1 MNGYSKTAGGF
12 ILALMVAVAF
22 TGAEAAA
29 PIGIK
34 EECQDGIDQDNDG
47 YIDEQDDQCWRYPF
61 EDGGGESQTTYGKN
75 GKAFSSDSYEMTVFD
90 WHNQVNPVAFMSGG
104 LACFSSEYEPV
115 YQQIQSMHSF
125 GKDNS
130 YDQWSDWMTLNC
142 N

>member
-34 EECQDGIDQDNDG
+34 MECQDGIDQDNDG
-47 YIDEQDDQCWRYPF
+47 SIDENDDNCWEYPF
-61 EDGGGESQTTYGKN
+61 ADGGGEYATTFGPTGKGFN
-75 GKAFSSDSYEMTVFD
+75 SGPYEMTVFD
-90 WHNQVNPVAFMSGG
+90 WHNQVNPVAFVSGG
-104 LACFSSEYEPV
+104 LACFSPEYEPV
-115 YQQIQSMHSF
+115 YQQIDS
-125 GKDNS
+125 NS
-130 YDQWSDWMTLNC
+130 NGEDASLDQWNQWMTLNC